1 MKLLLVSHHFPP
13 MGGAGVQR
21 ALKFVRYLGDFG
33 VQPVVLAGDDAGY
46 LQDPSLLAELPAGL
60 RVLRVPHRTALARL
74 LALRPAGSAPSAA
87 AGPGPV
93 SVDAAAHALAARTV
107 PASVDAPGSA
117 PAPARRPGLSAAT
130 RDVLLGAWAALQW
143 PDDRGGWARRAYADA
158 RRLIDEE
165 RIEMVLSTAPPV
177 AAHALARRLARDAGL
192 PWVADWRDL
201 WADNPGHLA
210 PAWRRA
216 LERRAEARWMRDA
229 AGVVTVTP
237 GWQRRYEGQMLGRCP
252 VAWIPNGYDE
262 ADFADLPAAP
272 VPADGALR
280 LVHTGSFYGP
290 RDPAPLLDALDRV
303 LLDRRTGPRALKLRL
318 VGAVGGRFDAALAA
332 FDARHPGLV
341 ERRPYV
347 PHAQALAEM
356 VAADALLLVV
366 GAGDGRQAA
375 VVAGT
380 LPGKL
385 FEYLRAGPPVL
396 LLGDPAGDA
405 AALLREHGR
414 GWVADE
420 TRPEQI
426 AQALAALCSAP
437 PPPAPAGA
445 DVLRFE
451 RRALAGELAE
461 FLRTCR
467 TAWVA
472 RHG

>member
-1 MKLLLVSHHFPP
+1 MRLLLVSHHFPP

-74 LALRPAGSAPSAA
+74 LALRPVAGAAGLAA
-87 AGPGPV
+87 AGAP
-93 SVDAAAHALAARTV
+93 AAPPAPPASPV
-107 PASVDAPGSA
+107 PAAPL
-117 PAPARRPGLSAAT
+117 RPGLSAAT
-130 RDVLLGAWAALQW
+130 RDAVLGAWATLQW
-143 PDDRGGWARRAYADA
+143 PDERGGWARHAYAAA
-158 RRLIDEE
+158 RRLLDEE
-165 RIEMVLSTAPPV
+165 GIELVMSTAPPV
-177 AAHALARRLARDAGL
+177 AAHALARRLACDAGL

-201 WADNPGHLA
+201 WADNPGNLA

-216 LERRAEARWMRDA
+216 LERRAEARWLRDA
-229 AGVVTVTP
+229 AGVVAVTP
-237 GWQRRYEGQMLGRCP
+237 GWQRRYAQQQGGRCP

-262 ADFADLPAAP
+262 ADFAQLPAAP

-303 LLDRRTGPRALKLRL
+303 LCQRTGGERALKLRL
-318 VGAVGGRFDAALAA
+318 VGAIGGRFDAALAA
-332 FDARHPGLV
+332 FDTRHPGAV

-405 AALLREHGR
+405 AALLRAHGR

-426 AQALAALCSAP
+426 AQALAALCRGPAP
-437 PPPAPAGA
+437 PAAPDA
-445 DVLRFE
+445 DVPRFE
-451 RRALAGELAE
+451 RRALAGELAD
-461 FLRTCR
+461 FLRACR
-467 TAWVA
+467 A
-472 RHG
+472 RWQAGHG